1 MYKLPQGVFTLVIG
15 FVPPVKDHVTVSV
28 VSTSLNIGQEA
39 TSPFS
44 KYSRSI
50 IHLHK
55 YDGTPP
61 EYFYVDLKCQGIA
74 NSPSQRHGHLIVYG
88 IEGKRNDV
96 SSDVFDELY
105 YLENSK
111 LTIKTAVEFQTAN
124 FNGNV
129 DMKNHQIKNV
139 QDGIENNDTVN
150 IKQLNEFDDLV
161 KFFRREMQTT
171 IDDLNNKI
179 IKLTTKADH
188 TEKQIA
194 RMALHD
200 QLFKRIFEIY
210 ADLLDPEEFKR
221 SGPNVTAFNDLNVVT
236 STGSPSGKPFSNF
249 NLRLQY
255 TFRGVSRASDVARA
269 V

>member
-1 MYKLPQGVFTLVIG
+1 MYKLPQGEFTLVIE
-15 FVPPVKDHVTVSV
+15 FFPPVNDQVTVSV

-39 TSPFS
+39 TRPFS
-44 KYSRSI
+44 KYSRPI

-88 IEGKRNDV
+88 IEGKQNDV

-124 FNGNV
+124 FNENV

-139 QDGIENNDTVN
+139 QDGIENNNTVN
-150 IKQLNEFDDLV
+150 IKQLNEFDDRV

-171 IDDLNNKI
+171 IDEQQNN
-179 IKLTTKADH
+179 
-188 TEKQIA
+188 
-194 RMALHD
+194 
-200 QLFKRIFEIY
+200 
-210 ADLLDPEEFKR
+210 
-221 SGPNVTAFNDLNVVT
+221 
-236 STGSPSGKPFSNF
+236 
-249 NLRLQY
+249 
-255 TFRGVSRASDVARA
+255 
-269 V
+269 